1 MSPVTK
7 KAAVSTRAVR
17 PATTSKPVVSTR
29 PQAAVTSKVSKPASS
44 SSRLSTG
51 TAVSQAGSTEPTD
64 NSAIARSAALAE
76 GRLKA
81 RERVRKRMLQEKEQ
95 KKAASVKETTS
106 QSTQTSKVSAKDGM
120 ALARE
125 RVRKKQLLQKTT
137 SEKEN
142 RVRRTSTSVRPS
154 TGRASMGT
162 SRPRVTV
169 PHAPQFAMDKK
180 YGEKHLSRKDSPTM
194 AQSGDIL
201 RKGLRGDDKAPYT
214 RSGRPSLTI
223 PQGPKFAT
231 SKRHAEKSSEK
242 WDDRSL
248 AESSDFYAKHLRDD
262 MTVGSAS
269 SIGSHTHSLTIPKG
283 PNFATTAKFGERAK
297 TPRASAADRSLA
309 QSTDFFGK
317 GLRDGKTP
325 APTVRRAGPTIPH
338 SPKFQTRAKRAVPL
352 STEEKDAEMME
363 HYASHPFRAAP
374 VLTHAAGSQRPPT
387 KSSRRRQTTVPAPS
401 HLRREQDDLQE
412 TQNQFQ
418 ARPMPTFS
426 QPAKRQTA
434 RAKVA
439 AKTVTTP
446 EPFSFSSDRRVQT
459 EPRALATPDDVEVT
473 KQFQARPVPQSTY
486 TGTPGPATT
495 ARSEKRQAAS
505 DSSRR
510 SAEALT
516 HEREL
521 FAKARQRQ
529 KHDEDILKAENK
541 TPPPPEKPFTM
552 HSGIRHE
559 AYQKQLAEKMAEE
572 EAERRAQAT
581 FHARSFKSTPPP
593 ERIRAD
599 RAPIE
604 SCPFPLSGG
613 VRHAAYVEEKNE
625 KLAAQEE
632 DWKRQADFKATPVPK
647 STYKP
652 RVLSPKQGG
661 YAARSAAMEEEKC
674 ARLAAEEEEY
684 RKQSTFKAKPVPKST
699 YVYKAISPKASELCD
714 PFSPL
719 LQSKQRAEDRKNFDS
734 MAYRQRM
741 LDAGRKREQQE
752 RIAAEE
758 KADLD
763 ERSRLPVSEGGMIP
777 VALPVNAIFF
787 AKEDN

>member
-1 MSPVTK
+1 
-7 KAAVSTRAVR
+7 
-17 PATTSKPVVSTR
+17 
-29 PQAAVTSKVSKPASS
+29 
-44 SSRLSTG
+44 
-51 TAVSQAGSTEPTD
+51 
-64 NSAIARSAALAE
+64 
-76 GRLKA
+76 
-81 RERVRKRMLQEKEQ
+81 
-95 KKAASVKETTS
+95 
-106 QSTQTSKVSAKDGM
+106 
-120 ALARE
+120 
-125 RVRKKQLLQKTT
+125 
-137 SEKEN
+137 
-142 RVRRTSTSVRPS
+142 
-154 TGRASMGT
+154 
-162 SRPRVTV
+162 
-169 PHAPQFAMDKK
+169 
-180 YGEKHLSRKDSPTM
+180 
-194 AQSGDIL
+194 
-201 RKGLRGDDKAPYT
+201 
-214 RSGRPSLTI
+214 
-223 PQGPKFAT
+223 
-231 SKRHAEKSSEK
+231 
-242 WDDRSL
+242 
-248 AESSDFYAKHLRDD
+248 
-262 MTVGSAS
+262 
-269 SIGSHTHSLTIPKG
+269 
-283 PNFATTAKFGERAK
+283 
-297 TPRASAADRSLA
+297 
-309 QSTDFFGK
+309 
-317 GLRDGKTP
+317 
-325 APTVRRAGPTIPH
+325 
-338 SPKFQTRAKRAVPL
+338 
-352 STEEKDAEMME
+352 
-363 HYASHPFRAAP
+363 
-374 VLTHAAGSQRPPT
+374 
-387 KSSRRRQTTVPAPS
+387 
-401 HLRREQDDLQE
+401 
-412 TQNQFQ
+412 
-418 ARPMPTFS
+418 
-426 QPAKRQTA
+426 
-434 RAKVA
+434 
-439 AKTVTTP
+439 
-446 EPFSFSSDRRVQT
+446 
-459 EPRALATPDDVEVT
+459 
-473 KQFQARPVPQSTY
+473 
-486 TGTPGPATT
+486 
-495 ARSEKRQAAS
+495 
-505 DSSRR
+505 
-510 SAEALT
+510 
-516 HEREL
+516 
-521 FAKARQRQ
+521 
-529 KHDEDILKAENK
+529 
-541 TPPPPEKPFTM
+541 M

-787 AKEDN
+787 AKEHN